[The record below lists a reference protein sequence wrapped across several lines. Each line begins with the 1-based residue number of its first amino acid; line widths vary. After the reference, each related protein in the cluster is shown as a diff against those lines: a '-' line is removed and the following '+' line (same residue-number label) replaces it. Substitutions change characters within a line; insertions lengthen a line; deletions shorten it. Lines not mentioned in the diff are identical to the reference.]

1 MDIILGLLTGGA
13 TGLIGTA
20 LSGVMKFFTMKQEQ
34 SHELKVMEMEL
45 KHMDKE
51 AEVALKIETK
61 KQEGKEAEAAW
72 RGLEASYREAGQR
85 WSTGDSGWIVF
96 VDVVRGLMRP
106 LLTLALVILVGTIY
120 FTLGADK
127 PTMQEQIVSTVLYLA
142 TAAVLW
148 WFGSRMSEAKK
159 K

>member
-20 LSGVMKFFTMKQEQ
+20 LSGVMKYFTNKQEQ
-34 SHELKVMEMEL
+34 SHELKVMDMEL

-51 AEVALKIETK
+51 AEVALKIEEK
-61 KQEGKEAEAAW
+61 KQEGKEAQAAW
-72 RGLEASYREAGQR
+72 AGLEASYREAGQR

-106 LLTLALVILVGTIY
+106 LLTLCLVILMGTIF
-120 FTLGADK
+120 FTHATDN
-127 PTMQEQIVSTVLYLA
+127 PSMQEQIVATVLYLA
-142 TAAVLW
+142 TSAVLW
-148 WFGSRMSEAKK
+148 WFGSRMSDSKK

>member
-1 MDIILGLLTGGA
+1 VDIILGLLTGGA

-34 SHELKVMEMEL
+34 GHELKVMEMEL

-51 AEVALKIETK
+51 AEVALKIESK

-106 LLTLALVILVGTIY
+106 LLTLCLVILMGLIY
-120 FTLGADK
+120 FTLAPDK
-127 PTMQEQIVSTVLYLA
+127 PQMQDQIIATILYLA

-148 WFGSRMSEAKK
+148 WFGSRMAQPGKK
-159 K
+159 

>member
-20 LSGVMKFFTMKQEQ
+20 LSGVMKFFTNKQEQ

-45 KHMDKE
+45 RHMDKE
-51 AEVALKIETK
+51 AEVALKIEEK
-61 KQEGKEAEAAW
+61 KQEGKEAQAAW
-72 RGLEASYREAGQR
+72 AGLEASYREAGQR
-85 WSTGDSGWIVF
+85 WSTGDSGWIVA

-106 LLTLALVILVGTIY
+106 LLTLALVVLMGTIY
-120 FTLGADK
+120 FIHGPDN
-127 PTMQEQIVSTVLYLA
+127 PTMQEQIVATVLYLA
-142 TAAVLW
+142 TSAVLW
-148 WFGSRMSEAKK
+148 WFGSRMADTKK

>member
-20 LSGVMKFFTMKQEQ
+20 LSGVMKYFTNKQEHAQ
-34 SHELKVMEMEL
+34 ELAIMDMEL
-45 KHMDKE
+45 KKMDKE
-51 AEVALKIETK
+51 AEVALKIESK

-106 LLTLALVILVGTIY
+106 LLTLCLVVLMGTIY
-120 FTLGADK
+120 FTLGPAK
-127 PTMQEQIVSTVLYLA
+127 PQMQDQIIATVLYLA
-142 TAAVLW
+142 TASVLW
-148 WFGSRMSEAKK
+148 WFGSRMAQQPKK
-159 K
+159 

>member
-20 LSGVMKFFTMKQEQ
+20 LSGVMKYFTNKQEHAQ
-34 SHELKVMEMEL
+34 EIAIMDMEL

-51 AEVALKIETK
+51 AEVALKIEEK

-106 LLTLALVILVGTIY
+106 LLTLILVILMGTIF
-120 FTLGADK
+120 FTHARDNV
-127 PTMQEQIVSTVLYLA
+127 TMQEQIVATVLYLA
-142 TAAVLW
+142 TSAVLW
-148 WFGSRMSEAKK
+148 WFGSRMAQTGKK
-159 K
+159 

>member
-1 MDIILGLLTGGA
+1 MEVILSLLTGGA

-106 LLTLALVILVGTIY
+106 LLTLSLVILVGVIY
-120 FTLGADK
+120 FTLGPDK
-127 PTMQEQIVSTVLYLA
+127 PTMQDQIIATILYLA

-148 WFGSRMSEAKK
+148 WFGSRMAQTPKK
-159 K
+159 

>member
-20 LSGVMKFFTMKQEQ
+20 LSGVMKFFTNKQEQ

-51 AEVALKIETK
+51 AEVALKIEEK
-61 KQEGKEAEAAW
+61 KQEGKEAQAAW
-72 RGLEASYREAGQR
+72 AGLEASYREAGQR

-106 LLTLALVILVGTIY
+106 LLTLALVVLMGVIY
-120 FTLGADK
+120 FVHAPAN
-127 PTMQEQIVSTVLYLA
+127 PTMQEQIVATVLYLA
-142 TAAVLW
+142 TSSVLW
-148 WFGSRMSEAKK
+148 WFGSRMSDTKK

>member
-1 MDIILGLLTGGA
+1 MDIVLGLLTGGA

-20 LSGVMKFFTMKQEQ
+20 LSGVMKFFNMKQEQ
-34 SHELKVMEMEL
+34 AHELKVMEMEL
-45 KHMDKE
+45 RQMDKE
-51 AEVALKIETK
+51 AEIALSIEEK

-106 LLTLALVILVGTIY
+106 LLTLLLVVLMGVIY

-127 PTMQEQIVSTVLYLA
+127 PSMQDQIIATVLYLA
-142 TAAVLW
+142 TASVLW
-148 WFGSRMSEAKK
+148 WFGSRMLDNKK

>member
-1 MDIILGLLTGGA
+1 MDVILGLLTGGA

-20 LSGVMKFFTMKQEQ
+20 LSGVMKYFTNKQEQ
-34 SHELKVMEMEL
+34 SHELQVMEMEL

-51 AEVALKIETK
+51 AEVALKIEEK

-106 LLTLALVILVGTIY
+106 LLTLALVVLMGTIY
-120 FTLGADK
+120 FTLGVDK
-127 PTMQEQIVSTVLYLA
+127 PTMQSQIVSTILYLA

-148 WFGSRMSEAKK
+148 WFGSRMADSKK